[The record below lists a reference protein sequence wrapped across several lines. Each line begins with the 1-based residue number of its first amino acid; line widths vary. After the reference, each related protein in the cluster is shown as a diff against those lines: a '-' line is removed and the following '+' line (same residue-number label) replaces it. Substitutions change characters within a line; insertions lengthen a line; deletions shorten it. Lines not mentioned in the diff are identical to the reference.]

1 MQSINI
7 NTLNVNKKYYKNVII
22 NMKNN
27 KIISLGC
34 IISSYENGNYKI
46 SIRFYKIYSYL
57 NNISLDIV
65 NKILKNKFSQDISN
79 QILRY
84 YLKNDVSFIS
94 IKEDKKNNKLN
105 TLKFTADINYINDTY
120 EIFLNK
126 PTLDNIL
133 IKENYSIFY
142 KISKN
147 LEKLLNN
154 KICFDIDDIFNI
166 SDNEIDEC
174 IVHTISNNTIAWS
187 INILE

>member
-1 MQSINI
+1 M
-7 NTLNVNKKYYKNVII
+7 
-22 NMKNN
+22 
-27 KIISLGC
+27 
-34 IISSYENGNYKI
+34 
-46 SIRFYKIYSYL
+46 
-57 NNISLDIV
+57 
-65 NKILKNKFSQDISN
+65 
-79 QILRY
+79 
-84 YLKNDVSFIS
+84 
-94 IKEDKKNNKLN
+94 
-105 TLKFTADINYINDTY
+105 
-120 EIFLNK
+120 
-126 PTLDNIL
+126 DNIL